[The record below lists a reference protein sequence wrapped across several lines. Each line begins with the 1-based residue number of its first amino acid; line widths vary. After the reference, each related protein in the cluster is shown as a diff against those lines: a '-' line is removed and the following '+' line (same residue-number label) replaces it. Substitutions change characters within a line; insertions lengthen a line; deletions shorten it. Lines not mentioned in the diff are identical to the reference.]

1 MKSFTAIATLVQDWM
16 DWVKKLSTYK
26 KRSTYSWLPRVQLSD
41 LYLSLLSRKTA
52 SLSLSAHFLGV
63 VTISRLTS
71 IEKGFSVDSST
82 ILEIE
87 TSIEF

>member
-16 DWVKKLSTYK
+16 DWVKRLSTYK
-26 KRSTYSWLPRVQLSD
+26 KRSIYSWLPRVQLSN
-41 LYLSLLSRKTA
+41 LYLSLLSRKTV
-52 SLSLSAHFLGV
+52 SSSSSAYFLGV
-63 VTISRLTS
+63 VTISGLTS

-87 TSIEF
+87 ASIEF